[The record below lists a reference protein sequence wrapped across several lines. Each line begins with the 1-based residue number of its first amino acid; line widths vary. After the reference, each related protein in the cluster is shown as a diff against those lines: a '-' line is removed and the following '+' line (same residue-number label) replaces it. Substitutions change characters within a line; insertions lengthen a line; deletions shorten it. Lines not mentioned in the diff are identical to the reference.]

1 MFVQFQCGSVTRT
14 VNSLNELGISVNS
27 DDVVTK
33 MLDLHVFFS
42 STRIKAIVSQR
53 KGSSGADDVLKVKW
67 PCYEKLFLL
76 SNNVTPR

>member
-1 MFVQFQCGSVTRT
+1 
-14 VNSLNELGISVNS
+14 
-27 DDVVTK
+27 

-67 PCYEKLFLL
+67 PCYEKLFM
-76 SNNVTPR
+76 SNNVTPQ